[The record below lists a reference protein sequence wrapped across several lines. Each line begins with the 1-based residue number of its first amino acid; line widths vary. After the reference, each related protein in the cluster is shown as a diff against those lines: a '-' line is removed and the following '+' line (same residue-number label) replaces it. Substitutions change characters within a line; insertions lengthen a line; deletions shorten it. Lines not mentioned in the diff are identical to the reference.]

1 MKYHIWTHLNKFKI
15 FVEIRVLK
23 DTPLRTPKVV
33 LIGYVYEKLCK
44 DPNGENWQ
52 YLYKRDLS
60 DEIVLKRGDSIM
72 SKYLREKEKLNK
84 IRSNVRRFEFGA
96 DNEYIKIL
104 ENIDLTTIPKSFLS
118 KLLYRAILNNR
129 FFTVKYL
136 LDNYVIINDPAF
148 PINFDELLENAAQ
161 NGYLRIVQYLIE
173 NFPDFMDIGHGL
185 TTAAGESKLSIV
197 KYLLEQG
204 ADVHYDNERPL
215 RAAANFKNLKE
226 IKTLIRNGA
235 DINKAMNVARNLREW
250 HIYDYLR
257 SILPEIE
264 KRKLPTKIIGS
275 PRCTQITKT
284 GTQCCRAAS
293 DESPYCFQHKD
304 KK

>member
-1 MKYHIWTHLNKFKI
+1 MTSRWEGIPLDILYQQVDYLN
-15 FVEIRVLK
+15 
-23 DTPLRTPKVV
+23 TPKQ
-33 LIGYVYEKLCK
+33 IQDFCGDPYVYEKLCK
-44 DPNGENWQ
+44 DPDGEIWK
-52 YLYKRDLS
+52 YLYQRDLS

-84 IRSNVRRFEFGA
+84 LRGNSRRFEFGA

-104 ENIDLTTIPKSFLS
+104 ENIDLTTIPKSFLG
-118 KLLYRAILNNR
+118 KLLFRSILNNR
-129 FFTVKYL
+129 FYTVKYL
-136 LDNYVIINDPAF
+136 LDNYNIIDDPAF
-148 PINFDELLENAAQ
+148 PINFDELLEIAAG

-173 NFPDFMDIGHGL
+173 NFPDSMDIGQGL
-185 TTAAGESKLSIV
+185 TSAAGESKLSIV
-197 KYLLEQG
+197 RYLLEQG
-204 ADVHYDNERPL
+204 ADVHYDNEKPL
-215 RAAANFKNLKE
+215 RSAANSKNLKE

-250 HIYDYLR
+250 DIYDYLR

-264 KRKLPTKIIGS
+264 KRKLPTKTIGS
-275 PRCTQITKT
+275 PRCTQITKA